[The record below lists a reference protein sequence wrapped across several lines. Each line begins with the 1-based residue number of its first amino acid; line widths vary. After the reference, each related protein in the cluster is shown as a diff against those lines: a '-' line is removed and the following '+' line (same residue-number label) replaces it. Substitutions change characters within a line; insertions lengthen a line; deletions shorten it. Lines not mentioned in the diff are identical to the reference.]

1 MVKKSRELIARAL
14 ESVGERLSV
23 KDWIAIGLAVS
34 LGIVFLITG
43 GAAGEFWLFQ
53 VALLILAV
61 FLLMY
66 GSDWVIQ
73 GASVIGLI
81 FGMTLF
87 AIGVLF
93 VSPGTTF
100 PELFTNLTSV
110 SAGVDNIDF
119 AIGNAVGC
127 YTFNT
132 LGIVGCASMIVLWPF
147 FSERIKIWSKG
158 RRRLG
163 HKRHSKETEQIE
175 GPAQVD
181 VPPHAAVK
189 TWFAM
194 GSIVLL
200 VLLSWDGMLTWL
212 DGLILIVFFG
222 LWLWYVACDMRREQK
237 GKPVEENE
245 YRNLSKEQK
254 SKKISGAIFVMI
266 AGFVSLVFGAKF
278 LVSSAAS
285 LAKMAGFTDTFI
297 GLTIV
302 AMGTSAP
309 EFAVS
314 VSAVAKKRYALGIG
328 NIIGADILDILM
340 VLGASAI
347 VRTFISKA
355 GVPFNTNALID
366 CAAAFVAMF
375 LLWFS
380 LAVLKPKHKLTW
392 QKGLFL
398 FLPYVVYVLYLL
410 ERDGSINLL
419 KGLIGPL

>member
-1 MVKKSRELIARAL
+1 MVRKSREFIARAL
-14 ESVGERLSV
+14 ESVGERLTV

-34 LGIVFLITG
+34 LGMVFLITG
-43 GAAGEFWLFQ
+43 GAAAGFWPFQ
-53 VALLILAV
+53 VALLVLAV

-119 AIGNAVGC
+119 AIGNAVGS

-147 FSERIKIWSKG
+147 FSERIKIWLKN

-163 HKRHSKETEQIE
+163 HKRHSKEAEQIE

-181 VPPHAAVK
+181 VPPHAATK

-222 LWLWYVACDMRREQK
+222 LWLWYVACDMRREQR
-237 GKPVEENE
+237 GKPAEENE
-245 YRNLSKEQK
+245 YRHLSKEQK
-254 SKKISGAIFVMI
+254 GKKISGAIFVMI

-375 LLWFS
+375 LLWLS
-380 LAVLKPKHKLTW
+380 LAVLRPKYKLTW